1 MEADSVQTVLARC
14 RQSRQHN
21 QRMRELLPTTGAV
34 SLRAN
39 FARCAVDLSLEHH
52 SALVRVTEA
61 GEYGTA
67 GALLR
72 PILEAATVAFWFVY
86 AATCDEIRVLPTTA
100 IDNPPDDIPGLT
112 DMLKVLIPT
121 FPQIQVMADG
131 LRAGGSA
138 KWLHKYTHGGTPQ
151 LTRRGAVGWSEGEV
165 ILTLIRAD
173 LFSALA
179 TSVETVIAPN
189 ANLSAYVF
197 GSRDEL
203 AAEFHDHFGGDPIP
217 PQPHGLPVA
226 PLLADGCGP
235 PFG

>member
-1 MEADSVQTVLARC
+1 
-14 RQSRQHN
+14 
-21 QRMRELLPTTGAV
+21 MRELLPTTGAV

-39 FARCAVDLSLEHH
+39 FAKCAVDLSLEHH

-72 PILEAATVAFWFVY
+72 PILEAATAAFWFVY
-86 AATCDEIRVLPTTA
+86 AATCDEIRALPTTA
-100 IDNPPDDIPGLT
+100 IDNPRDDVPGLAN
-112 DMLKVLIPT
+112 MFKVLIPI

-131 LRAGGSA
+131 LRPGGSV

-151 LTRRGAVGWSEGEV
+151 LTRRGALGWSEREV

-173 LFSALA
+173 LFSTLA
-179 TSVETVIAPN
+179 TSVETVIAPSVP
-189 ANLSAYVF
+189 LSASVF
-197 GSRDEL
+197 GARDEL
-203 AAEFHDHFGGDPIP
+203 ATEYHTYFGGGPIP

-226 PLLADGCGP
+226 PLLADGCGL